1 MTKVVLA
8 AAAVAKAEVVMMM
21 TWARE
26 VVVWLIVMV
35 GARAAECAEAEAV
48 TVPAQPSPQFGC
60 W

>member
-8 AAAVAKAEVVMMM
+8 AAAVAKAEVVLMV

-35 GARAAECAEAEAV
+35 SATAAECAEAEAV